1 MAALLAL
8 VAGVLSGSS
17 AAAQTPPAA
26 NRARLSGTVTSVNA
40 DAKQLSLKSDKGEA
54 VSVTTTDRTRIL
66 RIPEGETD
74 PNKGSQIELSALAA
88 GDRAV
93 IIGPPPADP
102 KTWAA
107 TTVLIMSKGDV
118 ASLQQKDQDDW
129 KKRGTTGTVTA
140 LDPAAKTVT
149 IKSGSR
155 SFTVQPSEK
164 TSYHRYSLDSA
175 RFSDAK
181 PSSFPEIKMGDQLRV
196 LGNKSGD
203 GAGIQAEKI
212 AFGSFR
218 QIAATVTAINLQTGE
233 MIVKDLATKKPLTI
247 KVDADSTM
255 RKLPE
260 QTARMLARRYAPGAQ
275 QGDATGGAA
284 PGAGR
289 GAMAGGAGGRGGM
302 GGMAGAGGRG
312 AMGGAGGGGGRGG
325 DVNQMLDNL
334 PAMPISEL
342 KPGDAIMVSTTQGT
356 EAGRVTAIMLLAGV
370 EPLLTA
376 SPTAT
381 RDIMSGWNLGG
392 GGGDTGQ

>member
-1 MAALLAL
+1 
-8 VAGVLSGSS
+8 
-17 AAAQTPPAA
+17 
-26 NRARLSGTVTSVNA
+26 
-40 DAKQLSLKSDKGEA
+40 
-54 VSVTTTDRTRIL
+54 
-66 RIPEGETD
+66 
-74 PNKGSQIELSALAA
+74 
-88 GDRAV
+88 
-93 IIGPPPADP
+93 
-102 KTWAA
+102 
-107 TTVLIMSKGDV
+107 
-118 ASLQQKDQDDW
+118 
-129 KKRGTTGTVTA
+129 
-140 LDPAAKTVT
+140 
-149 IKSGSR
+149 
-155 SFTVQPSEK
+155 K

-289 GAMAGGAGGRGGM
+289 GATAGGAGGRGGM
-302 GGMAGAGGRG
+302 GGMGGGGGRG

-334 PAMPISEL
+334 PAMPIS
-342 KPGDAIMVSTTQGT
+342 
-356 EAGRVTAIMLLAGV
+356 
-370 EPLLTA
+370 
-376 SPTAT
+376 
-381 RDIMSGWNLGG
+381 
-392 GGGDTGQ
+392 

>member
-1 MAALLAL
+1 MKLSTAMAALLAI
-8 VAGVLSGSS
+8 VGSIS
-17 AAAQTPPAA
+17 VAAQTPPPSG
-26 NRARLSGTVTSVNA
+26 RAQISGTVISVNTPGN
-40 DAKQLSLKSDKGEA
+40 QLSLKSDKGEN
-54 VSVTTTDRTRIL
+54 VSVTTTDRTLIL
-66 RIPEGETD
+66 RIPPGETD
-74 PNKGSQIELSALAA
+74 PKKGSKIALATLNP

-107 TTVLIMSKGDV
+107 TAVLVMSKSDV

-140 LDPAAKTVT
+140 IDPAAGTVT
-149 IKSGSR
+149 IKSGSHT
-155 SFTVQPSEK
+155 FTVQPSDK

-181 PSSFPEIKMGDQLRV
+181 PSSFPEIRAGDQLRV
-196 LGNKSGD
+196 LGDKSED
-203 GAGIQAEKI
+203 GAVIRAERI
-212 AFGSFR
+212 AFGTFR
-218 QIAATVTAINLQTGE
+218 QIAATITAINLQAGE
-233 MIVKDLATKKPLTI
+233 LTVKDLATKKSLTV

-260 QTARMLARRYAPGAQ
+260 MTARILARRYAPGAQ
-275 QGDATGGAA
+275 QGDSAGGAP

-289 GAMAGGAGGRGGM
+289 GPTGG
-302 GGMAGAGGRG
+302 GGRG
-312 AMGGAGGGGGRGG
+312 AMGGGGRSA
-325 DVNQMLDNL
+325 DVSQMLDNL

-356 EAGRVTAIMLLAGV
+356 DSGKVTVIMLLAGV

-392 GGGDTGQ
+392 GGDTGQ